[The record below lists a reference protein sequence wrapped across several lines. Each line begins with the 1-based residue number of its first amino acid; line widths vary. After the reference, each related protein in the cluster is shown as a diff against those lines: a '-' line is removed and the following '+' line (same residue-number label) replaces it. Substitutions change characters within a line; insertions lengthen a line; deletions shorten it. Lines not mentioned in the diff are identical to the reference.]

1 MQATKSMLTFRQKKF
16 ADHIADGYS
25 KSDAYR
31 NSYDTELMSN
41 KTVWEAASRLS
52 KNCKVVARLAHLSA
66 EKEAEECMLRL
77 SYEDFIIT
85 ELRSLAEASKCGG
98 VRIKALELLG
108 KTVGLFSKH

>member
-1 MQATKSMLTFRQKKF
+1 MLTFRQKKF

-31 NSYDTELMSN
+31 NAYDTGLMSK

-52 KNCKVVARLAHLSA
+52 KNHKIVARLDHLSA
-66 EKEAEECMLRL
+66 EKEAEKCMLRL
-77 SYEDFIIT
+77 SYEDFIIR
-85 ELRSLAEASKCGG
+85 ELRSLALNSLSGR

-108 KTVGLFSKH
+108 RTVGLFHV